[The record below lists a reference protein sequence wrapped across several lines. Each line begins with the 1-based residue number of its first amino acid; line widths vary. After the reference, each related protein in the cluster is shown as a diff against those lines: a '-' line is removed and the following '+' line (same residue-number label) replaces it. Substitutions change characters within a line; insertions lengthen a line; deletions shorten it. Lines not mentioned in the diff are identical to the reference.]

1 MSSAHFVDDE
11 PGPIEK
17 FSAMSPERFTE
28 WGRAQTERHWET
40 NGGWHLFVEK
50 QPKVALRLLH
60 ESAERGVWIVP
71 PWYVALGRFEQSQDL
86 PAKLTKQIATLL
98 VSMPVETL
106 SELGL
111 PASRWLEKA
120 RKSLPKR
127 LRQTLWRRIWRA
139 SLLEPAP
146 DAALNFNLTL
156 NHAGGLLGGVL
167 YDEMAEYI
175 PRIAAGEH
183 PGLPGQLQSDFE
195 WIAEDDSASAKLA
208 RVRMAPM
215 LVVLYRIDPDWT
227 ARSLLRRMDSRDE
240 GSFEPHLWEGYL
252 WSPRISDDLLAA
264 FKDSFFEILTHLDRI
279 PQDVREHAAQ
289 LFIHMAI
296 PPDRGVS
303 TAEAHDILYQLA
315 PDSLADAAWT
325 LRNIVSGANE
335 KSLAL
340 WRETIGPWFERAWP
354 KRPHDRSNKLSKNL
368 VWMGIDGGDAFPE
381 IIAAI
386 SDLITPEEWQTS
398 LYHLNQKERETRLIS
413 RFPQAALLLSD
424 KLVGDR
430 THVSDTL
437 RSVLDCIVQAAPE
450 LRADIRFQRLLL
462 RAE

>member
-40 NGGWHLFVEK
+40 M
-50 QPKVALRLLH
+50 RLLH

-175 PRIAAGEH
+175 PRIAAG
-183 PGLPGQLQSDFE
+183 
-195 WIAEDDSASAKLA
+195 
-208 RVRMAPM
+208 
-215 LVVLYRIDPDWT
+215 
-227 ARSLLRRMDSRDE
+227 
-240 GSFEPHLWEGYL
+240 
-252 WSPRISDDLLAA
+252 
-264 FKDSFFEILTHLDRI
+264 
-279 PQDVREHAAQ
+279 
-289 LFIHMAI
+289 
-296 PPDRGVS
+296 
-303 TAEAHDILYQLA
+303 
-315 PDSLADAAWT
+315 
-325 LRNIVSGANE
+325 
-335 KSLAL
+335 
-340 WRETIGPWFERAWP
+340 
-354 KRPHDRSNKLSKNL
+354 
-368 VWMGIDGGDAFPE
+368 
-381 IIAAI
+381 
-386 SDLITPEEWQTS
+386 
-398 LYHLNQKERETRLIS
+398 
-413 RFPQAALLLSD
+413 
-424 KLVGDR
+424 
-430 THVSDTL
+430 
-437 RSVLDCIVQAAPE
+437 
-450 LRADIRFQRLLL
+450 
-462 RAE
+462 